1 MDNKDHDVQ
10 KSVVHMEKHE
20 TLRVAFILGSTY

>member
-1 MDNKDHDVQ
+1 MDNKDNDVQ

-20 TLRVAFILGSTY
+20 TLVKCWAIQL

>member
-1 MDNKDHDVQ
+1 MDNKDHVQ
-10 KSVVHMEKHE
+10 KSVVHMEKHK